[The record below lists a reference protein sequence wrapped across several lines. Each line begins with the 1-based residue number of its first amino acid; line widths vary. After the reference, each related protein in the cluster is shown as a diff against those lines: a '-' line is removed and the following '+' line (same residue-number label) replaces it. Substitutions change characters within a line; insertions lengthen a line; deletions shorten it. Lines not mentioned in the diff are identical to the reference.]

1 MKFRSIVLVCIT
13 IVVGAV
19 AVRAQQFSAWSG
31 AVNLGPVVNSA
42 APEGCAFVAKSELTL
57 FVVSTRAGGY
67 GNQDIYA
74 AQRDSPVEPWGP
86 LQNVGPAIN
95 SSAND
100 LCPTLSIDGHL
111 LYFVSDRAGGYGKQD
126 LYVARRQNKRDDFG
140 WEPPVNLGAAV
151 NSSDNDFTPTLF
163 EDEATGKTILYFG
176 SDRSGGAGLVDIYA
190 SEKIGEY
197 LYVGAVLVPELS
209 TPFIDERPNVRK
221 DGLEIFFDSNR
232 PGGVGAT
239 DLWVSTR
246 PSVADPWSPPVNL
259 GPAVNSSSGET
270 RPALSF
276 DGTTLY
282 FGSSRPGGSGSTDIY
297 VTSRTKEKESK

>member
-1 MKFRSIVLVCIT
+1 MKSRSIVVACIT
-13 IVVGAV
+13 LVLGAA
-19 AVRAQQFSAWSG
+19 AVRAQQFSTWST
-31 AVNLGPVVNSA
+31 AANLGPVVNSA
-42 APEGCAFVAKSELTL
+42 AAEGCAFPAKSELTL
-57 FVVSTRAGGY
+57 FVVSTKPGGY
-67 GNQDIYA
+67 GNQDIYV

-86 LQNVGPAIN
+86 LQNAGPAIN

-100 LCPTLSIDGHL
+100 LCPTLSIDGHH

-126 LYVARRQNKRDDFG
+126 LYVAERRNKRDDFG
-140 WEPPVNLGAAV
+140 WELPVNLGISV

-163 EDEATGKTILYFG
+163 EDETSGKTILYFG
-176 SDRSGGAGLVDIYA
+176 SDRPGGVGLVDIYA
-190 SEKIGEY
+190 SEKIGDY
-197 LYVGAVLVPELS
+197 FVPAAIVPELS

-232 PGGVGAT
+232 PGGLGST

-246 PSVADPWSPPVNL
+246 QSVEDPWSPPVNL
-259 GPAVNSSSGET
+259 GATVNSAFGET

-282 FGSSRPGGSGSTDIY
+282 FGSSRPGGSGGTDIY
-297 VTSRTKEKESK
+297 VTTRTKEHGSK